1 MPLGPAALPALIQDS
16 TAQTSEVE
24 SLRGW
29 FCWLSA
35 GTVCQSEHRNYY
47 VIEEGDCCG
56 RGSGVIRLAITATYV
71 GLGKMFLHVVGL
83 FDALFKLGLD
93 KL

>member
-29 FCWLSA
+29 WFSFVGCLLGPSVKA
-35 GTVCQSEHRNYY
+35 SIETIMSLRKETAAEEEVVLLGLQS
-47 VIEEGDCCG
+47 
-56 RGSGVIRLAITATYV
+56 LP
-71 GLGKMFLHVVGL
+71 LGKMFLHVVGL

>member
-29 FCWLSA
+29 WFSFVGCLLGPSVKA
-35 GTVCQSEHRNYY
+35 S
-47 VIEEGDCCG
+47 IETIMSLRKE
-56 RGSGVIRLAITATYV
+56 TAV
-71 GLGKMFLHVVGL
+71 EEEVVL
-83 FDALFKLGLD
+83 LGLQSLPHMSD
-93 KL
+93 LVKCSFTWLAFLTPFSS